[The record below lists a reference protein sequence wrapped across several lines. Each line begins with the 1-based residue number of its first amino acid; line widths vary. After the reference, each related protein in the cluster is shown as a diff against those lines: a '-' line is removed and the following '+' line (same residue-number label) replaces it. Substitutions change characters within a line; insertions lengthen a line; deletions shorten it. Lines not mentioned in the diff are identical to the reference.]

1 MLDKHNTLWNYE
13 VERGEEEMYIVVIL
27 QIITYVLF
35 ILALTLTHNSERK
48 QYDLNKVCKK
58 VIAKFKQEN
67 DSLRYENEELKM
79 SERHI
84 KKIISSYETNNTNP
98 YTLARDIKK
107 ELVSDY
113 RSLN

>member
-1 MLDKHNTLWNYE
+1 MAKMQHTIRNARE

-35 ILALTLTHNSERK
+35 ILALILTHDSERK
-48 QYDLNKVCKK
+48 QYDLNKK
-58 VIAKFKQEN
+58 VVAKFKQEN
-67 DSLRYENEELKM
+67 DSLRHENEELKIT
-79 SERHI
+79 EIHI

-113 RSLN
+113 QSLN

>member
-1 MLDKHNTLWNYE
+1 
-13 VERGEEEMYIVVIL
+13 MYIVVIL

-67 DSLRYENEELKM
+67 DSLRHENEDKTKFTLEHAKAFFQTFA
-79 SERHI
+79 EIEAEIHAPNVE
-84 KKIISSYETNNTNP
+84 II
-98 YTLARDIKK
+98 AKVK
-107 ELVSDY
+107 EK
-113 RSLN
+113 